1 MPLPSSPPSAPPRPA
16 SIFGR
21 EYIWVTV
28 GILALIFLAAFEAL
42 AVTTVM
48 PIISAALDGD
58 SLYALAF
65 SGPLAVGVVGM
76 VAAGN
81 WADRSGPVPVVLTA
95 VVLFVVGLV
104 IAGTAAAMPAL
115 IVGRLVHGLGGGA
128 LSVSLYVVVAR
139 VYPQR
144 MHPAIFGAF
153 AGAWVVPSLI
163 GPFIAG
169 LVAEYTSW
177 RWVFLGVVVLVLAA
191 MGMLRP
197 GLASI
202 AAAER
207 ERPVGGREPWRL
219 SRTLWSLAAAAAVL
233 CASMAAQLPGA
244 LLWIGTGAAFVL
256 AGVALRPLLP
266 AGTLSGRRGLPVVM
280 TIRGLV
286 SGAFLSTEVYLPAL
300 LTGEYG
306 LSPALSGLALTGAG
320 ITWALASWLQG
331 RYATALSDRGS
342 MLLGTVL
349 LLIAI
354 AASALTS
361 ALALSPLIAILG
373 WAVAGAGMGTLVPR
387 QSGRVLR
394 LSAPEQTGFNSSAL
408 LIADSIGSALA
419 LAATAVVFV
428 AFAPLGGTATYTASF
443 ALSALLAV
451 GGLLL
456 VGRVGRDAPPAAASA
471 AAAPAEGPP
480 A

>member
-1 MPLPSSPPSAPPRPA
+1 MPHSTSPTQAQPRQP
-16 SIFGR
+16 SIFAK
-21 EYIWVTV
+21 EYVWVTV

-48 PIISAALDGD
+48 PTISAALNGA

-81 WADRSGPVPVVLTA
+81 WADRSGPVPVVITA
-95 VVLFVVGLV
+95 VALFVVGLV
-104 IAGTAAAMPAL
+104 IAGTAASMPAL

-153 AGAWVVPSLI
+153 AGAWVIPSLI

-169 LVAEYTSW
+169 VVVELTSW

-191 MGMLRP
+191 LVMLRP
-197 GLASI
+197 GLVSVAK
-202 AAAER
+202 AER
-207 ERPVGGREPWRL
+207 ERPATVRAPWRL
-219 SRTLWSLAAAAAVL
+219 SRTLWSLGAAAAVL
-233 CASMAAQLPGA
+233 CASLAAQLPGA
-244 LLWIGTGAAFVL
+244 LLWAGTGLAFVL

-280 TIRGLV
+280 SIRGLV

-300 LTGEYG
+300 LTGEYR
-306 LSPALSGLALTGAG
+306 LSPVLAGLALTCAG
-320 ITWALASWLQG
+320 ITWATASWLQG
-331 RYATALSDRGS
+331 RYATVLSDQGS
-342 MLLGTVL
+342 MRLGSAL
-349 LLIAI
+349 LLVAI
-354 AASALTS
+354 VASALTAACGLPA
-361 ALALSPLIAILG
+361 ALAIGG

-394 LSAPEQTGFNSSAL
+394 LSAPDQQGFNSSAL
-408 LIADSIGSALA
+408 LIADSIGAALA

-428 AFAPLGGTATYTASF
+428 AVTPLGGTATYTASF
-443 ALSALLAV
+443 TLSALLAI

-456 VGRVGRDAPPAAASA
+456 AGRVGRDTPALD
-471 AAAPAEGPP
+471 APATEATP

>member
-1 MPLPSSPPSAPPRPA
+1 MPHSTSPARAQPRQP

-21 EYIWVTV
+21 EFIWVTV

-48 PIISAALDGD
+48 PTISAALDGG

-81 WADRSGPVPVVLTA
+81 WADRTGPVPVVITA
-95 VVLFVVGLV
+95 VALFVVGLV
-104 IAGTAAAMPAL
+104 IAGTAASMPAL

-144 MHPAIFGAF
+144 MHPVIFGAF
-153 AGAWVVPSLI
+153 AGAWVIPSLI

-169 LVAEYTSW
+169 VVVELTSW

-191 MGMLRP
+191 LVMLRP
-197 GLASI
+197 GLVAV

-207 ERPVGGREPWRL
+207 ERPATARAPWRL
-219 SRTLWSLAAAAAVL
+219 SRTLWSLGAAAAVL
-233 CASMAAQLPGA
+233 CASLAAQLPGA
-244 LLWIGTGAAFVL
+244 LLWVGTGLAFVL

-280 TIRGLV
+280 SIRGLV

-300 LTGEYG
+300 LTGEYR
-306 LSPALSGLALTGAG
+306 LSPVLAGLALTCAG
-320 ITWALASWLQG
+320 ITWATASWLQG
-331 RYATALSDRGS
+331 RYATLLSDQGS
-342 MLLGTVL
+342 MRLGSAL
-349 LLIAI
+349 LLVAI
-354 AASALTS
+354 VASALTAAFGLPP
-361 ALALSPLIAILG
+361 ALAIGG

-394 LSAPEQTGFNSSAL
+394 LSAPDQQGFNSSAL
-408 LIADSIGSALA
+408 LIADSIGAALA

-428 AFAPLGGTATYTASF
+428 AVAPLGGTATYTASF
-443 ALSALLAV
+443 TLSALLAI

-456 VGRVGRDAPPAAASA
+456 AGRVGRDTLAA
-471 AAAPAEGPP
+471 
-480 A
+480 

>member
-1 MPLPSSPPSAPPRPA
+1 MRPP

-21 EYIWVTV
+21 EFIWVTV

-48 PIISAALDGD
+48 PTISAALDGEA
-58 SLYALAF
+58 LYAVAF

-81 WADRSGPVPVVLTA
+81 WSDRSGPVPVVLTA
-95 VVLFVVGLV
+95 VVLFIVGLL
-104 IAGTAAAMPAL
+104 IAGTAATMPAL

-153 AGAWVVPSLI
+153 AGAWVVPSLV

-169 LVAEYTSW
+169 LVAEFASW

-191 MGMLRP
+191 VAMLRP
-197 GLASI
+197 GLARI

-207 ERPVGGREPWRL
+207 ERPVTAREPWRI

-233 CASMAAQLPGA
+233 CASVAPQLPGA
-244 LLWIGTGAAFVL
+244 LLWLGTGTAFVL

-300 LTGEYG
+300 LTGEYS
-306 LSPALSGLALTGAG
+306 LSPALAGLALTCAG

-331 RYATALSDRGS
+331 RYSTALSDRSSMWLGS
-342 MLLGTVL
+342 AL
-349 LLIAI
+349 LLVAI
-354 AASALTS
+354 AASAATS
-361 ALALSPLIAILG
+361 ALTLSPLVAIAG

-394 LSAPEQTGFNSSAL
+394 LSSPAQQGFNSSAL
-408 LIADSIGSALA
+408 LIADSIGAALA

-428 AFAPLGGTATYTASF
+428 AGSPLGSSATYTASF
-443 ALSALLAV
+443 TFSALLAV

-456 VGRVGRDAPPAAASA
+456 ARRVGADTPAADPETTPLSA
-471 AAAPAEGPP
+471 
-480 A
+480 

>member
-1 MPLPSSPPSAPPRPA
+1 MPHSTSPARAQPRQP

-21 EYIWVTV
+21 EFIWVTV

-48 PIISAALDGD
+48 PTISAALDGG

-81 WADRSGPVPVVLTA
+81 WADRSGPVPVVITA
-95 VVLFVVGLV
+95 VALFVVGLV
-104 IAGTAAAMPAL
+104 IAGTAASMPAL

-144 MHPAIFGAF
+144 MHPVIFGAF
-153 AGAWVVPSLI
+153 AGAWVIPSLI

-169 LVAEYTSW
+169 VVVELTSW

-191 MGMLRP
+191 LVMLRP
-197 GLASI
+197 GLVAV

-207 ERPVGGREPWRL
+207 ERSATARAPWRL
-219 SRTLWSLAAAAAVL
+219 SRTLWSLGAAAAVL
-233 CASMAAQLPGA
+233 CASLAAQLPGA
-244 LLWIGTGAAFVL
+244 LLWVGTGLAFVL

-280 TIRGLV
+280 SIRGLV

-300 LTGEYG
+300 LTGEYR
-306 LSPALSGLALTGAG
+306 LSPVLAGLALTCAG
-320 ITWALASWLQG
+320 ITWATASWLQG
-331 RYATALSDRGS
+331 RYATLLSDQGS
-342 MLLGTVL
+342 MRLGSAL
-349 LLIAI
+349 LLVAI
-354 AASALTS
+354 VASALTAAFGLPP
-361 ALALSPLIAILG
+361 ALAIGG

-394 LSAPEQTGFNSSAL
+394 LSAPDQQGFNSSAL
-408 LIADSIGSALA
+408 LIADSIGAALA

-428 AFAPLGGTATYTASF
+428 AVAPLGGTATYTASF
-443 ALSALLAV
+443 TLSALLAI

-456 VGRVGRDAPPAAASA
+456 AGRVGRDTLAA
-471 AAAPAEGPP
+471 
-480 A
+480 

>member
-1 MPLPSSPPSAPPRPA
+1 MPHSTSPARAQPRQP

-21 EYIWVTV
+21 EFIWVTV

-48 PIISAALDGD
+48 PTISAALDGG

-81 WADRSGPVPVVLTA
+81 WADRTGPVPVVITA
-95 VVLFVVGLV
+95 VALFVVGLV
-104 IAGTAAAMPAL
+104 IAGTAASMPAL

-144 MHPAIFGAF
+144 MHPVIFGAF
-153 AGAWVVPSLI
+153 AGAWVIPSLI

-169 LVAEYTSW
+169 VVVELTSW

-191 MGMLRP
+191 LVMLRP
-197 GLASI
+197 GLVAV

-207 ERPVGGREPWRL
+207 ERPATARAPWRL
-219 SRTLWSLAAAAAVL
+219 SRTLWSLGAAAAVL
-233 CASMAAQLPGA
+233 CASLAAQLPGA
-244 LLWIGTGAAFVL
+244 LLWVGTGLAFVL

-280 TIRGLV
+280 SIRGLV

-300 LTGEYG
+300 LTGEYR
-306 LSPALSGLALTGAG
+306 LSPVLAGLALTCAG
-320 ITWALASWLQG
+320 ITWATASWLQG
-331 RYATALSDRGS
+331 RYATLLSDQGS
-342 MLLGTVL
+342 MRLGSAL
-349 LLIAI
+349 LLVSIV
-354 AASALTS
+354 ASALTAAFGLPP
-361 ALALSPLIAILG
+361 ALAIGG

-394 LSAPEQTGFNSSAL
+394 LSAPDQQGFNSSAL
-408 LIADSIGSALA
+408 LIADSIGAALA

-428 AFAPLGGTATYTASF
+428 AVAPLGGTATYTASF
-443 ALSALLAV
+443 TLSALLAI

-456 VGRVGRDAPPAAASA
+456 AGRVGRDTLAA
-471 AAAPAEGPP
+471 
-480 A
+480 

>member
-1 MPLPSSPPSAPPRPA
+1 M
-16 SIFGR
+16 FGR
-21 EYIWVTV
+21 EFIWVTV

-48 PIISAALDGD
+48 PTISAALDGE
-58 SLYALAF
+58 SLYAVAF

-81 WADRSGPVPVVLTA
+81 WSDRSGPVPVVLTA
-95 VVLFVVGLV
+95 VVLFIVGLL
-104 IAGTAAAMPAL
+104 IAGTAATMPAL

-169 LVAEYTSW
+169 LVAEFASW

-191 MGMLRP
+191 VAMLRP
-197 GLASI
+197 GLARI

-207 ERPVGGREPWRL
+207 ERPVTAREPWRI
-219 SRTLWSLAAAAAVL
+219 SRTVWSLGAAAAVL
-233 CASMAAQLPGA
+233 CASVAPQLPGV
-244 LLWIGTGAAFVL
+244 LLWLGTGTAFVL

-300 LTGEYG
+300 LTGEYS
-306 LSPALSGLALTGAG
+306 LSPALAGLALTCAG

-331 RYATALSDRGS
+331 RYATALSDRSSMWLGS
-342 MLLGTVL
+342 AL
-349 LLIAI
+349 LLVAI
-354 AASALTS
+354 AASAATS
-361 ALALSPLIAILG
+361 ALTLSPLVAIVG

-394 LSAPEQTGFNSSAL
+394 LSPPAQQGFNSSAL
-408 LIADSIGSALA
+408 LIADSIGAALA

-428 AFAPLGGTATYTASF
+428 AVAPLGNSATYTASF
-443 ALSALLAV
+443 TFSALLAV

-456 VGRVGRDAPPAAASA
+456 ARRVGADT
-471 AAAPAEGPP
+471 PAEDPANTPP
-480 A
+480 SA

>member
-1 MPLPSSPPSAPPRPA
+1 MPRTP

-21 EYIWVTV
+21 EFIWVTV

-48 PIISAALDGD
+48 PTISAALDGE

-81 WADRSGPVPVVLTA
+81 WADRSGPVPVVITA
-95 VVLFVVGLV
+95 VALFVVGLV
-104 IAGTAAAMPAL
+104 IAGTAASMPAL

-153 AGAWVVPSLI
+153 AGAWVIPSLI

-169 LVAEYTSW
+169 VVVEFTSW

-191 MGMLRP
+191 LVMLRP
-197 GLASI
+197 GLVAV

-207 ERPVGGREPWRL
+207 ERPTTVRAPWRL
-219 SRTLWSLAAAAAVL
+219 SRTLWSLGAAAAVL
-233 CASMAAQLPGA
+233 CASLAAQLPGA
-244 LLWIGTGAAFVL
+244 LLWAGTGLAFVL

-280 TIRGLV
+280 SIRGLV

-300 LTGEYG
+300 LTGEYR
-306 LSPALSGLALTGAG
+306 LSPVLAGLALSCAG
-320 ITWALASWLQG
+320 LSWATASWLQG
-331 RYATALSDRGS
+331 RYATVLSDQGS
-342 MLLGTVL
+342 MRLGSAL
-349 LLIAI
+349 LLVAI
-354 AASALTS
+354 VASALTAAFGLPP
-361 ALALSPLIAILG
+361 ALAIGG

-394 LSAPEQTGFNSSAL
+394 LSAPDQQGFNSSAL
-408 LIADSIGSALA
+408 LIADSIGAALA

-428 AFAPLGGTATYTASF
+428 AVTPLGGTATYTASF
-443 ALSALLAV
+443 TLSALLAI

-456 VGRVGRDAPPAAASA
+456 SGRVGRDTPALDAPATE
-471 AAAPAEGPP
+471 AAPA
-480 A
+480 

>member
-1 MPLPSSPPSAPPRPA
+1 VPHSTSPARAQPRHP

-21 EYIWVTV
+21 DYVWVTD

-58 SLYALAF
+58 ALYALAF

-95 VVLFVVGLV
+95 VVLFVVGLL
-104 IAGTAAAMPAL
+104 IAGTAASMPVL

-169 LVAEYTSW
+169 LVAEFTSW
-177 RWVFLGVVVLVLAA
+177 RWVFLGVVVLVAAA

-197 GLASI
+197 GLARV

-207 ERPVGGREPWRL
+207 ERPAGAREPWRL
-219 SRTLWSLAAAAAVL
+219 SRTLWSLGAAAAVL

-244 LLWIGTGAAFVL
+244 LLWVGTGAAFVL

-266 AGTLSGRRGLPVVM
+266 AGTLSGRAGLPVVM

-300 LTGEYG
+300 LTGEYRLSSVLAG
-306 LSPALSGLALTGAG
+306 LALSGAG
-320 ITWALASWLQG
+320 VTWALASWLQG
-331 RYATALSDRGS
+331 RYATVLSDAGS
-342 MLLGTVL
+342 MLLGSAL
-349 LLIAI
+349 LLMAI

-361 ALALSPLIAILG
+361 ALGLPPVVAIAG

-394 LSAPEQTGFNSSAL
+394 LSAPTRQGFNSSAL
-408 LIADSIGSALA
+408 LIADSIGAALA

-443 ALSALLAV
+443 TLSALLAV

-456 VGRVGRDAPPAAASA
+456 VGRVGHDAPPAAA
-471 AAAPAEGPP
+471 APVPP
-480 A
+480 D

>member
-202 AAAER
+202 AKAERER
-207 ERPVGGREPWRL
+207 ERPVGVREPWRL
-219 SRTLWSLAAAAAVL
+219 SRTLWSLGAAAAVL

-244 LLWIGTGAAFVL
+244 LLWLGTGAAFVL

-266 AGTLSGRRGLPVVM
+266 PGTLSGRRGLPVVM

-300 LTGEYG
+300 LTGEYR
-306 LSPALSGLALTGAG
+306 LSPVLAGLALSCAG

-331 RYATALSDRGS
+331 RYATVLSDAGS
-342 MLLGTVL
+342 MLLGSVL

-354 AASALTS
+354 AASAATS
-361 ALALSPLIAILG
+361 ALLLPPAVAIAG

-394 LSAPEQTGFNSSAL
+394 LSAPEQQGFNSSAL
-408 LIADSIGSALA
+408 LIADSIGAALA

-443 ALSALLAV
+443 TLSALLAV

-456 VGRVGRDAPPAAASA
+456 VGRVGHDAPPAAASSA
-471 AAAPAEGPP
+471 TA
-480 A
+480 

>member
-1 MPLPSSPPSAPPRPA
+1 MPSPIPPASAATRPP

-21 EYIWVTV
+21 EFIWVTV

-48 PIISAALDGD
+48 PTISAALDGE
-58 SLYALAF
+58 SLYAVAF

-81 WADRSGPVPVVLTA
+81 WSDRSGPVPVVLTA
-95 VVLFVVGLV
+95 VVLFIVGLL
-104 IAGTAAAMPAL
+104 IAGTAATMPAL

-169 LVAEYTSW
+169 LVAEFASW

-191 MGMLRP
+191 VAMLRP
-197 GLASI
+197 GLARI

-207 ERPVGGREPWRL
+207 ERPVTAREPWRI
-219 SRTLWSLAAAAAVL
+219 SRTVWSLGAAAAVL
-233 CASMAAQLPGA
+233 CASVAPQLPGV
-244 LLWIGTGAAFVL
+244 LLWLGTGTAFVL

-300 LTGEYG
+300 LTGEYS
-306 LSPALSGLALTGAG
+306 LSPALAGLALTCAG

-331 RYATALSDRGS
+331 RYATALSDRSSMWLGS
-342 MLLGTVL
+342 AL
-349 LLIAI
+349 LLVAI
-354 AASALTS
+354 AASAATS
-361 ALALSPLIAILG
+361 ALTLSPLVAIVG

-394 LSAPEQTGFNSSAL
+394 LSPPAQQGFNSSAL
-408 LIADSIGSALA
+408 LIADSIGAALA

-428 AFAPLGGTATYTASF
+428 AVAPLGNSATYTASF
-443 ALSALLAV
+443 TFSALLAV

-456 VGRVGRDAPPAAASA
+456 ARRVGADT
-471 AAAPAEGPP
+471 PAEDPANTPP
-480 A
+480 SA

>member
-81 WADRSGPVPVVLTA
+81 WSDRSGPVPVVLTA

-202 AAAER
+202 AKAERER
-207 ERPVGGREPWRL
+207 ERPVGVREPWRL
-219 SRTLWSLAAAAAVL
+219 SRTLWSLGAAAAVL

-244 LLWIGTGAAFVL
+244 LLWLGTGAAFVL

-266 AGTLSGRRGLPVVM
+266 PGTLSGRRGLPVVM

-300 LTGEYG
+300 LTGEYR
-306 LSPALSGLALTGAG
+306 LSPVLAGLALSCAG

-331 RYATALSDRGS
+331 RYATVLSDAGS
-342 MLLGTVL
+342 MLLGSVL

-354 AASALTS
+354 AASAATS
-361 ALALSPLIAILG
+361 ALLLPPAVAIAG

-394 LSAPEQTGFNSSAL
+394 LSAPEQQGFNSSAL
-408 LIADSIGSALA
+408 LIADSIGAALA

-443 ALSALLAV
+443 TLSALLAV

-456 VGRVGRDAPPAAASA
+456 VGRVGHDAPPAAAA
-471 AAAPAEGPP
+471 AAA
-480 A
+480 

>member
-1 MPLPSSPPSAPPRPA
+1 VPLPSSPPSAPPRPA

-202 AAAER
+202 AKAERER
-207 ERPVGGREPWRL
+207 ERPVGVREPWRL
-219 SRTLWSLAAAAAVL
+219 SRTLWSLGAAAAVL

-244 LLWIGTGAAFVL
+244 LLWLGTGAAFVL

-266 AGTLSGRRGLPVVM
+266 PGTLSGRRGLPVVM

-300 LTGEYG
+300 LTGEYR
-306 LSPALSGLALTGAG
+306 LSPVLAGLALSCAG

-331 RYATALSDRGS
+331 RYATVLSDAGS
-342 MLLGTVL
+342 MLLGSVL

-354 AASALTS
+354 AASAATS
-361 ALALSPLIAILG
+361 ALLLPPAVAIAG

-394 LSAPEQTGFNSSAL
+394 LSAPEQQGFNSSAL
-408 LIADSIGSALA
+408 LISDSIGAALA

-443 ALSALLAV
+443 TLSALLAV

-456 VGRVGRDAPPAAASA
+456 VGRVGHDAPPAAASSA
-471 AAAPAEGPP
+471 TA
-480 A
+480 

>member
-1 MPLPSSPPSAPPRPA
+1 VPLPRPTPSALPRTP
-16 SIFGR
+16 SIFAK
-21 EYIWVTV
+21 EYVWVTV

-48 PIISAALDGD
+48 PTISAALNGG

-81 WADRSGPVPVVLTA
+81 WADRSGPVPVVITA
-95 VVLFVVGLV
+95 VALFAVGLV
-104 IAGTAAAMPAL
+104 IAGTAASMPAL

-153 AGAWVVPSLI
+153 AGAWVIPSLI

-169 LVAEYTSW
+169 VVVELTSW

-191 MGMLRP
+191 LVMLRP
-197 GLASI
+197 GLVSV

-207 ERPVGGREPWRL
+207 ERPATVRTPWRL
-219 SRTLWSLAAAAAVL
+219 SRTLWSLGAAAAVL
-233 CASMAAQLPGA
+233 CASLAAQLPGA
-244 LLWIGTGAAFVL
+244 LLWVGTGLAFVL

-266 AGTLSGRRGLPVVM
+266 VGTLSGRRGLPVVM
-280 TIRGLV
+280 SIRGLV

-300 LTGEYG
+300 LTGEYR
-306 LSPALSGLALTGAG
+306 LSPVLAGLALSCAG
-320 ITWALASWLQG
+320 VTWATASWLQG
-331 RYATALSDRGS
+331 RYASVLSDRSSMRLGS
-342 MLLGTVL
+342 AL
-349 LLIAI
+349 LLVAI
-354 AASALTS
+354 AASALTAAFGLPP
-361 ALALSPLIAILG
+361 ALAIGG

-394 LSAPEQTGFNSSAL
+394 LSAPDQQGFNSSAL
-408 LIADSIGSALA
+408 LIADSIGAALA

-428 AFAPLGGTATYTASF
+428 AVTPLGGTATYTASF
-443 ALSALLAV
+443 TLSALLAI

-456 VGRVGRDAPPAAASA
+456 AGRVGRDTTALD
-471 AAAPAEGPP
+471 APAIEATP

>member
-1 MPLPSSPPSAPPRPA
+1 M
-16 SIFGR
+16 FGR
-21 EYIWVTV
+21 EYVWVTV

-48 PIISAALDGD
+48 PTISAALDGD

-95 VVLFVVGLV
+95 VLLFVVGLV
-104 IAGTAAAMPAL
+104 IAGVAASMPVL
-115 IVGRLVHGLGGGA
+115 VLGRLVHGLGGGA

-144 MHPAIFGAF
+144 MHPAVFGAF
-153 AGAWVVPSLI
+153 AAAWVVPSMI
-163 GPFIAG
+163 GPLIAG
-169 LVAEYTSW
+169 LVAEFISW

-191 MGMLRP
+191 LGMLRP
-197 GLASI
+197 GLATL

-207 ERPVGGREPWRL
+207 DRPGTAREPWRI
-219 SRTLWSLAAAAAVL
+219 SRTLWSLGAATAVL
-233 CASMAAQLPGA
+233 CASLAPQLPGA
-244 LLWIGTGAAFVL
+244 WLWLGCVAAFVL

-266 AGTLSGRRGLPVVM
+266 AGTLTGRRGLPVVM
-280 TIRGLV
+280 SIRGLV

-300 LTGEYG
+300 LTGEYS
-306 LSPALSGLALTGAG
+306 LSPALAGLALTSAG

-331 RYATALSDRGS
+331 RYATVLSDRGS

-354 AASALTS
+354 AASAATS
-361 ALALSPLIAILG
+361 ALVLSPVIAVLG
-373 WAVAGAGMGTLVPR
+373 WAFAGAGMGTLVPR

-394 LSAPEQTGFNSSAL
+394 LSRASQQGFNSSAL
-408 LIADSIGSALA
+408 LIADSIGAALA
-419 LAATAVVFV
+419 LAVTAVVFV
-428 AFAPLGGTATYTASF
+428 ALAPWGSPATYTASF
-443 ALSALLAV
+443 TFSALLAV
-451 GGLLL
+451 GALLL
-456 VGRVGRDAPPAAASA
+456 VGRVDGDDAEQLTA
-471 AAAPAEGPP
+471 
-480 A
+480 